1 MARST
6 QAVKVRPATTRAKAK
21 KIPEALIYEMLDGKP
36 LYRKGYKEVIAG
48 KKTLE
53 EIIGASTL
61 QSVIVYYLTVFIGR
75 FIDENQFF
83 VLVSKPGVYIDH
95 RSNLANDISIYSQD
109 VLPPSSISKKYAD
122 VPPRIAI
129 EVDISIDAADTS
141 ETSYIY
147 RKTRKLLDFGV
158 ETVFWVLTDANVVIV
173 ATAERMETID
183 WMRDIT
189 LMDGQQFNVG
199 AYLQKRG
206 IVAD

>member
-1 MARST
+1 MATISQT
-6 QAVKVRPATTRAKAK
+6 AEAHSATTRTKAK
-21 KIPEALIYEMLDGKP
+21 KIPEALVYETLDGKP
-36 LYRKGYKEVIAG
+36 LYRKGYREVVAG

-53 EIIGASTL
+53 EIMGASTL
-61 QSVIVYYLTVFIGR
+61 QSVIVSYLMKVIFT
-75 FIDENQFF
+75 FIDDDQFF
-83 VLVSKPGVYIDH
+83 VLVSEPGVHIDH
-95 RSNLANDISIYSQD
+95 RSNLANDIAIYSQD

-158 ETVFWVLTDANVVIV
+158 ETVFWVLTDAKVVIV
-173 ATAERMETID
+173 ATAERIETID

-206 IVAD
+206 IVVD

>member
-21 KIPEALIYEMLDGKP
+21 KIPEALIYEMFDGKP

-122 VPPRIAI
+122 VPPRIA
-129 EVDISIDAADTS
+129 S
-141 ETSYIY
+141 
-147 RKTRKLLDFGV
+147 L
-158 ETVFWVLTDANVVIV
+158 
-173 ATAERMETID
+173 
-183 WMRDIT
+183 
-189 LMDGQQFNVG
+189 
-199 AYLQKRG
+199 
-206 IVAD
+206 